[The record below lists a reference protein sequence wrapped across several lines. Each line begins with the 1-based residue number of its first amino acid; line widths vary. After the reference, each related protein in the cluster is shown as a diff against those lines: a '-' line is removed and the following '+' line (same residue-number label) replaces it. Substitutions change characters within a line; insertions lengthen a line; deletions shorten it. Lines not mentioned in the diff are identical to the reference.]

1 MKQIRLR
8 GIFIIALVLWGLL
21 LAFVIYDTPR
31 VKQEPEPAER
41 YIIVNEPLPHPEE
54 DTMHYITK
62 EGVLIIYAGSQE
74 TP

>member
-1 MKQIRLR
+1 MRPIRLR
-8 GIFIIALVLWGLL
+8 VIFVIALIIWVALM
-21 LAFVIYDTPR
+21 AFVIYDVPR
-31 VKQEPEPAER
+31 VEEHPAPVVI
-41 YIIVNEPLPHPEE
+41 YVNEPPPYPEE